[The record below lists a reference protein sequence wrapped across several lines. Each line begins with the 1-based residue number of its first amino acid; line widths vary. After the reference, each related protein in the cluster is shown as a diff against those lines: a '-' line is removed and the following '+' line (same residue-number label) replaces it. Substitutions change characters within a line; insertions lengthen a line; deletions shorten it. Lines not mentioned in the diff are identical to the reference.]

1 MLYGLLSANTSWGT
15 HPYPALVLP
24 EAENLGV
31 RNIRVLSSKL
41 PVQPERSKQER
52 LLNSLNSLP
61 EAWSGRTLLPLSP
74 DPTSLLAPPLSSSCS
89 LT

>member
-1 MLYGLLSANTSWGT
+1 MLYELLSANTSWGT

-31 RNIRVLSSKL
+31 RNIWVLSSKL

-52 LLNSLNSLP
+52 LLNALNSLP
-61 EAWSGRTLLPLSP
+61 TCLSDITAGHWGALPMLHS
-74 DPTSLLAPPLSSSCS
+74 
-89 LT
+89 